1 MALLRHS
8 AIGLAMFMFFYFNHL
23 HARMAA
29 WLSVLL
35 ACQYFLKPVISQSF
49 SKIALPVRLSCNTKR
64 PPQGGPGHHFLGLP
78 ASERFSRTL
87 PLLLRSRGCVPPPG
101 LGTTTSGLS
110 GLLSAM
116 FSSPKNGKSAI
127 DGDTPRVFALQRG
140 SDYKLRSIKFIL
152 VSAQAFEPVIWLRS
166 CRPES
171 RTLNEA
177 EWILATVTDFF
188 LRTE

>member
-1 MALLRHS
+1 
-8 AIGLAMFMFFYFNHL
+8 MFMFFYFNHL

-116 FSSPKNGKSAI
+116 FRPQRMAKVPSTVIRLACLLCNADRTTNCAASSLSSYRHRPSNQSY
-127 DGDTPRVFALQRG
+127 G
-140 SDYKLRSIKFIL
+140 SGHADRK
-152 VSAQAFEPVIWLRS
+152 AGH
-166 CRPES
+166 
-171 RTLNEA
+171 
-177 EWILATVTDFF
+177 
-188 LRTE
+188 